1 MLSQQDFSEK
11 IITWYNANKRDLPW
25 RNTQNPYYIW
35 LSEIILQQTR
45 VAQGMPYYERFV
57 EKYPTLKDLANAP
70 IDDVLRLWQ
79 GLGYYSRARNMHT
92 TAKYIFEDLQDVFP
106 LNYKALL
113 SLKGV
118 GTYTAAAIASFAYN
132 EAVAVLDGNVFRV
145 LARVFGEST
154 DISSPAGAKVFSKLS
169 NEMLDK
175 TNASLHNQAIMEFG
189 ALQCTPAKPNC
200 MYCPLASECVAYTQ
214 GKQNILPI
222 KNKKIKVKER
232 FFDYFIF
239 RFNNK
244 IALRKRLDNDIW
256 SGLYDFYL
264 VENKSEVFLEDE
276 NNLNQT
282 LENNGIFDEE
292 NIEEKTTSKLSLES
306 REILGKEKT
315 TPNPSLGSRG
325 VLGKE
330 NYLEDAFMKD
340 NFSFFSIKKP
350 SKTYKHILTH
360 QKIKVRFFE
369 VEIKEIN
376 DKIASVLVFY
386 DLGEIK
392 ALPKPILIANYLE
405 EYYF

>member
-11 IITWYNANKRDLPW
+11 IIIWYNANKRDLPW

-45 VAQGMPYYERFV
+45 VAQGQPYYERFV
-57 EKYPTLKDLANAP
+57 EKYPTLQDLANAP
-70 IDDVLRLWQ
+70 TDDVLRLWQ
-79 GLGYYSRARNMHT
+79 GLGYYSRARNMHA
-92 TAKYIFEDLQDVFP
+92 TAKYIFEDLQNIFP
-106 LNYKALL
+106 LDYKALL
-113 SLKGV
+113 LLKGV

-132 EAVAVLDGNVFRV
+132 EPVAVLDGNVFRV
-145 LARVFGEST
+145 LARVFGENT

-200 MYCPLASECVAYTQ
+200 MYCPLVGECVAYAQ

-232 FFDYFIF
+232 FFDYFVF
-239 RFNNK
+239 EFEGK
-244 IALRKRLDNDIW
+244 IALKKRFDNDIW

-264 VENKSEVFLEDE
+264 VENLTTPSRSLEGEKLFDE
-276 NNLNQT
+276 N
-282 LENNGIFDEE
+282 
-292 NIEEKTTSKLSLES
+292 
-306 REILGKEKT
+306 
-315 TPNPSLGSRG
+315 
-325 VLGKE
+325 
-330 NYLEDAFMKD
+330 NYLEDVFLKD
-340 NFSFFSIKKP
+340 NLGFFSIKNP
-350 SKTYKHILTH
+350 SKIYKHILTH

-369 VEIKEIN
+369 VKINKIN
-376 DKIASVLVFY
+376 DKIASMLVFY
-386 DLGEIK
+386 DLEEIK
-392 ALPKPILIANYLE
+392 NLPKPILIANYLE

>member
-1 MLSQQDFSEK
+1 MYYFLKSKLLLRLKNSNFELPKKTLSTTQKVLSQQDFSEK

-25 RNTQNPYYIW
+25 RNTQNPYHIW

-45 VAQGMPYYERFV
+45 VAQGQPYYERFV
-57 EKYPTLKDLANAP
+57 EKYPTLQDLANAP

-79 GLGYYSRARNMHT
+79 GLGYYSRARNMHE
-92 TAKYIFEDLQDVFP
+92 TAKYIFEDLQNIFP

-118 GTYTAAAIASFAYN
+118 GSYTAAAIASFAYN
-132 EAVAVLDGNVFRV
+132 EPVAVLDGNVFRV

-154 DISSPAGAKVFSKLS
+154 DISSPTGAKVFSKLS

-175 TNASLHNQAIMEFG
+175 TNASIHNQAIMEFG

-200 MYCPLASECVAYTQ
+200 MYCPLVDECVAYAQ

-232 FFDYFIF
+232 FFDYFVF
-239 RFNNK
+239 EFEGK
-244 IALRKRLDNDIW
+244 IALKKRFDSDIW

-264 VENKSEVFLEDE
+264 VET
-276 NNLNQT
+276 T
-282 LENNGIFDEE
+282 L
-292 NIEEKTTSKLSLES
+292 SPSLES
-306 REILGKEKT
+306 RGVIS
-315 TPNPSLGSRG
+315 PSLEGGVRG
-325 VLGKE
+325 GFDE
-330 NYLEDAFMKD
+330 NNYLEDAFLKD
-340 NFSFFSIKKP
+340 NLSYFSIKKP

-369 VEIKEIN
+369 MKIKEIN
-376 DKIASVLVFY
+376 DKIASMLVFY
-386 DLGEIK
+386 DLEEIK
-392 ALPKPILIANYLE
+392 NLPKPILIANYLE

>member
-25 RNTQNPYYIW
+25 RNTQNPYHIW

-45 VAQGMPYYERFV
+45 VAQGQPYYERFV
-57 EKYPTLKDLANAP
+57 EKYPTLQDLANAP
-70 IDDVLRLWQ
+70 TDDVLRLWQ
-79 GLGYYSRARNMHT
+79 GLGYYSRARNMHA
-92 TAKYIFEDLQDVFP
+92 TAKYIFEDLQNIFP
-106 LNYKALL
+106 LDYKALL
-113 SLKGV
+113 LLKGV

-132 EAVAVLDGNVFRV
+132 EPVAVLDGNVFRV
-145 LARVFGEST
+145 LARVFGENT

-200 MYCPLASECVAYTQ
+200 MYCPLVGECVAYAQ

-232 FFDYFIF
+232 FFDYFVF
-239 RFNNK
+239 EFEGK
-244 IALRKRLDNDIW
+244 IALKKRFDSDIW

-264 VENKSEVFLEDE
+264 VENL
-276 NNLNQT
+276 
-282 LENNGIFDEE
+282 
-292 NIEEKTTSKLSLES
+292 TTPLATASPSLES
-306 REILGKEKT
+306 RGVMS
-315 TPNPSLGSRG
+315 PSLEGGVRG
-325 VLGKE
+325 GFDE
-330 NYLEDAFMKD
+330 NNYLEDAFLKD
-340 NFSFFSIKKP
+340 NLSYFSIKKP

-369 VEIKEIN
+369 VKIKEIN
-376 DKIASVLVFY
+376 YKIASILVFY
-386 DLGEIK
+386 DLEEIK
-392 ALPKPILIANYLE
+392 NLPKPILIANYLE

>member
-45 VAQGMPYYERFV
+45 VAQGQPYYERFV

-70 IDDVLRLWQ
+70 TDDVLRLWQ
-79 GLGYYSRARNMHT
+79 GLGYYSRARNMHA
-92 TAKYIFEDLQDVFP
+92 TAKYIFEDLQNIFP
-106 LNYKALL
+106 LDYKALL

-132 EAVAVLDGNVFRV
+132 EPVAVLDGNVFRV
-145 LARVFGEST
+145 LARVFGENT

-175 TNASLHNQAIMEFG
+175 TNVSLHNQAIMEFG

-200 MYCPLASECVAYTQ
+200 MYCPLVGECVAYAQ

-239 RFNNK
+239 EFEGK
-244 IALRKRLDNDIW
+244 IALKKRFDNDIW

-264 VENKSEVFLEDE
+264 VE
-276 NNLNQT
+276 
-282 LENNGIFDEE
+282 
-292 NIEEKTTSKLSLES
+292 TTPSPSLES
-306 REILGKEKT
+306 RGVMSH
-315 TPNPSLGSRG
+315 SLEGGVRG
-325 VLGKE
+325 GFDE
-330 NYLEDAFMKD
+330 NNYLEDAFLKD
-340 NFSFFSIKKP
+340 NLSFFSIKKP

-369 VEIKEIN
+369 VKVNKIN
-376 DKIASVLVFY
+376 DKIDDMLVFY
-386 DLGEIK
+386 DLEEIK
-392 ALPKPILIANYLE
+392 NLPKPILIANYLE

>member
-45 VAQGMPYYERFV
+45 VAQGKPYYERFV
-57 EKYPTLKDLANAP
+57 EKYPTLQDLANAP

-92 TAKYIFEDLQDVFP
+92 TAKYIFEDLQNIFSLD
-106 LNYKALL
+106 YKALL
-113 SLKGV
+113 LLKGV

-132 EAVAVLDGNVFRV
+132 EPVAVLDGNVFRV

-175 TNASLHNQAIMEFG
+175 TNPSLHNQAIMEFG

-200 MYCPLASECVAYTQ
+200 MYCPLVGECVAYTQ
-214 GKQNILPI
+214 GKQNIFPI

-232 FFDYFIF
+232 FFDYFVF
-239 RFNNK
+239 AFEGK
-244 IALRKRLDNDIW
+244 IALKKRFDNDIW

-264 VENKSEVFLEDE
+264 VENE
-276 NNLNQT
+276 
-282 LENNGIFDEE
+282 
-292 NIEEKTTSKLSLES
+292 TTPSPSKVLALES
-306 REILGKEKT
+306 RGVMS
-315 TPNPSLGSRG
+315 PSLQGGVRG
-325 VLGKE
+325 GFDE
-330 NYLEDAFMKD
+330 NNYLEDAFLKD
-340 NFSFFSIKKP
+340 NLAFFSIKKP
-350 SKTYKHILTH
+350 LKTYKHILTH

-369 VEIKEIN
+369 VKISEIN
-376 DKIASVLVFY
+376 DKIASMLVFY
-386 DLGEIK
+386 DLEEIK
-392 ALPKPILIANYLE
+392 NLPKPILIANYLE

>member
-11 IITWYNANKRDLPW
+11 IIIWYNANKRDLPW

-45 VAQGMPYYERFV
+45 VVQGKPYYERFV

-79 GLGYYSRARNMHT
+79 GLGYYSRARNMHA
-92 TAKYIFEDLQDVFP
+92 TAKYIVEDLQNIFP
-106 LNYKALL
+106 LDYKALL

-175 TNASLHNQAIMEFG
+175 TNPSLHNQAIMEFG

-200 MYCPLASECVAYTQ
+200 MYCPLVSDCVAYKQ

-239 RFNNK
+239 KYDNK
-244 IALRKRLDNDIW
+244 IALRKRFDNDIW

-264 VENKSEVFLEDE
+264 VENK
-276 NNLNQT
+276 T
-282 LENNGIFDEE
+282 
-292 NIEEKTTSKLSLES
+292 EEKT
-306 REILGKEKT
+306 
-315 TPNPSLGSRG
+315 
-325 VLGKE
+325 E
-330 NYLEDAFMKD
+330 NYLEDVFLKGNLA
-340 NFSFFSIKKP
+340 FFSIKKP

-369 VEIKEIN
+369 VEINKIN

-386 DLGEIK
+386 DLEEIK